1 MGVRERPTGPL
12 TSIQIS
18 AVLCGAATGEL
29 QILEAQ
35 NAAVCVNSTA
45 VITVYGSDYLDYCKF
60 KSSLGINEF
69 FACNDCNLADDY

>member
-1 MGVRERPTGPL
+1 M
-12 TSIQIS
+12 
-18 AVLCGAATGEL
+18 LCAAATGEL

-35 NAAVCVNSTA
+35 NAAVSVNSTA

-69 FACNDCNLADDY
+69 VACSDQLSRRLFIFRKEGHFRGRG